1 MNHFRLFKDVPRIFD
16 AWDIDSNYTEQEITA
31 AEDVHC
37 EIEETGGFRAV
48 LRVSGRI
55 AHSVFTQRIILEA
68 QSERILF
75 ETQIDWQ
82 ELHWLLKVSFPVNV
96 YATEGINEMQFG
108 CVRRPT
114 MRSTQYEKDRFEVCN
129 HRYSALFDESHG
141 AAVLNDCKYGISM
154 NGNALELTLLR
165 AAVTTTIRTPFAHRA
180 WSCDLRENK
189 EEELTVSD
197 GEVRLLFGAFE
208 IRTVRLA

>member
-82 ELHWLLKVSFPVNV
+82 ELHRLLKVSFPVNV

-114 MRSTQYEKDRFEVCN
+114 MRSTQYERGPEFDLIPLLKEN
-129 HRYSALFDESHG
+129 GILPMAYSSLGSDYYPHDDIHKNKKIMS
-141 AAVLNDCKYGISM
+141 DISFP
-154 NGNALELTLLR
+154 APSSAREL
-165 AAVTTTIRTPFAHRA
+165 VKI
-180 WSCDLRENK
+180 
-189 EEELTVSD
+189 
-197 GEVRLLFGAFE
+197 
-208 IRTVRLA
+208 